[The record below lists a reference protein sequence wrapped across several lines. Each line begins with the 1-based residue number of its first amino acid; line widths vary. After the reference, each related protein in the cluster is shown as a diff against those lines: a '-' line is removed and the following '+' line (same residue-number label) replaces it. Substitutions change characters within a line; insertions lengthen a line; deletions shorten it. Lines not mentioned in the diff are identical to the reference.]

1 MMNATVSNEANLGKS
16 MIDFMTLLW
25 PINRSITGRGIRETL
40 KIIQAHYLPE
50 LNIHEYPSGS
60 KALDWVIP
68 DEWEVNEAWLADS
81 DGNRIADVNVNNL
94 HLVGYSEAVDI
105 TLSLEELQSHLYSLP
120 DQPDAIPYVTSYYK
134 KQWGFCLSEQVRRQ
148 LTPGTYHAFIDAR
161 HFKGSLTLADWV
173 LPGEL
178 DDEILFSTYC
188 CHPSMANNEL
198 SGPVV
203 ATFLAQWLAQMP
215 QRRYTYRFVFIP
227 EMIGSATYLEH
238 HREHLTQHVI
248 AAFNLTCVG
257 DNRAWSFLP
266 ARKPN
271 TYSEQVAKHVLKHFS
286 TSYTS
291 YSWNDRGSDESMF
304 SAPGID
310 LPMVS
315 VMRTKYGVYP
325 EYHTSLDTIGRV
337 VTAEGLVGALAC
349 HKEIILALEHNC
361 IPVTMVLGEPQLGPR
376 GLYPQTSV
384 KGSTLP
390 VKDMLNLISY
400 ADGEHHLIQIAELC
414 NCSISQLI
422 PIVETLK
429 LHGVLKTKPVF

>member
-1 MMNATVSNEANLGKS
+1 MMGAITNLESNVGKS
-16 MIDFMTLLW
+16 MIDLMNRLW
-25 PINRSITGRGIRETL
+25 PINRSITGKGIRETL
-40 KIIQAHYLPE
+40 RLIQEHYLPE

-68 DEWEVNEAWLADS
+68 DEWEINSGWLEDA
-81 DGNRIADVNVNNL
+81 DGNRIADFSENNL
-94 HLVGYSEAVDI
+94 HVIGYSEAVDAEL
-105 TLSLEELQSHLYSLP
+105 TLEELQSHLYSLP
-120 DQPDAIPYVTSYYK
+120 EQPDAIPYVTSYYK
-134 KQWGFCLSEQVRRQ
+134 RQWGFCLSDQVRSQ
-148 LTPGTYHAFIDAR
+148 LKPGRYKAFIDAK
-161 HFKGSLTLADWV
+161 HSKGSLTLADWV
-173 LPGEL
+173 LPGET
-178 DDEILFSTYC
+178 DTEILFSTYC

-198 SGPVV
+198 SGPIV
-203 ATFLAQWLAQMP
+203 ATFLAKWLTQLP
-215 QRRYTYRFVFIP
+215 NRRYTYRFVFIP

-238 HREHLTQHVI
+238 HREHLTQKVI

-257 DNRAWSFLP
+257 DNRDWSFLP
-266 ARKPN
+266 SRKPN
-271 TYSEQVAKHVLKHFS
+271 TYSEQVAKHVLKYFAK
-286 TSYTS
+286 SYTS

-337 VTAEGLVGALAC
+337 VTEEGLLGSLTC
-349 HKEIILALEHNC
+349 HQEIIFALENNC
-361 IPVTMVLGEPQLGPR
+361 IPTTLVLGEPQLGPR

-400 ADGEHHLIQIAELC
+400 ADGETHLIQIAEQC
-414 NCSISQLI
+414 HCAVSTLI
-422 PIVETLK
+422 PIVEK
-429 LHGVLKTKPVF
+429 LTSHGILKTKPVF